1 MRTGLWPVSGI
12 KVKIRIR
19 NGNASGAMK
28 RRVLRSMAGEHVR
41 RERDFH
47 AMNFRKRV
55 SRVPL
60 ALLCFG
66 LANCGCPAVVAG
78 SVEGNV
84 PSPSR
89 AFTSRTTVAFYADLH
104 SAGKSAVWKALAEK
118 AGPLMEQL
126 GSLPQGQMPSWHKA
140 QVFPGLKGTDVAEMA
155 VAFEG
160 EKILGDL
167 QSNQFDPSSGVLL
180 VVRLAGTQEVK
191 SLIQQ
196 ALDAIDKEKPG
207 LRSQIEKSRRQ
218 VGAAEFFDVP
228 AEALG
233 EQKLPFTV
241 SCAVGPGLN
250 GTIIGMGRSE
260 NLRAFLSGQT
270 EGGLRGQINEALS
283 RRGQIWVHVTVPK
296 EATKNGGGGGAGLS
310 ANPMLAGLGQS
321 MEKVREISLSLNF
334 ATSQI
339 DFDLNLECADAAAAG
354 QLSQGIQGLIGMM
367 QLGSQQNRSSLPPFV
382 GKIKAVTEGA
392 ALRLTTAFTMRDFD
406 LAFQNMKRGAPAA
419 PPRAPAPAPKSEA
432 APAPVPSAPPVEV
445 EFVQFSSQEQES
457 LRTAQMRVHNR
468 SAQPVKELKL
478 TFTYWDDSGRKLGQW
493 TRLHTSLTGENLIGG
508 DATRVVDCLA
518 FSVPA
523 FTKKVSVTLHEVTF
537 AGGEKWSLK

>member
-118 AGPLMEQL
+118 AGP
-126 GSLPQGQMPSWHKA
+126 
-140 QVFPGLKGTDVAEMA
+140 MA

-367 QLGSQQNRSSLPPFV
+367 QLGAQQNRSSLPPFV

-406 LAFQNMKRGAPAA
+406 LAFQNMKHGAPAA